1 MKYLPRLEQICSSSS
16 SSNINFSLI
25 SVVKYLYFWHQSGR
39 EVSLYTSDT
48 GVGPLSPLDNPGS
61 SPSRLSVIK

>member
-25 SVVKYLYFWHQSGR
+25 SVVKYLYLWHQAR
-39 EVSLYTSDT
+39 AEVSLYTFDT
-48 GVGPLSPLDNPGS
+48 GVFPIST
-61 SPSRLSVIK
+61 

>member
-1 MKYLPRLEQICSSSS
+1 MQKQQQQKYQF
-16 SSNINFSLI
+16 FSHLGGEIFI
-25 SVVKYLYFWHQSGR
+25 SGIRKGP